1 MKDILKPII
10 VLTSI
15 CLIVTAF
22 LAYINT
28 VTSPIITAA
37 EQKNAENARMEVLT
51 KAKNFQ
57 KLDIKDLPENVLE
70 VFRGDND
77 SGYVIIVQS
86 KGYGGNIKLICGI
99 KNDGSIENIKTLSHS
114 ETKGIGSKV
123 TDNDSGYRD
132 NYFNKTSDDY
142 NSVDAISGATISSKA
157 YKKAVG
163 LAFAAFDK
171 AKGV

>member
-22 LAYINT
+22 LAYVNT

-37 EQKNAENARMEVLT
+37 EQKNAEQARIEVLPQA
-51 KAKNFQ
+51 KAFQ

-70 VFRGDND
+70 VFKGDND

-99 KNDGSIENIKTLSHS
+99 RNDGSIQNIKTLSHS
-114 ETKGIGSKV
+114 ETSGIGSKV
-123 TDNDSGYRD
+123 TDNNSYYRE
-132 NYFNKTSDDY
+132 NYFNKTSDNYD
-142 NSVDAISGATISSKA
+142 SVDTVSGATISSKA

-163 LAFAAFDK
+163 LAFVAFDK
-171 AKGV
+171 AKEV